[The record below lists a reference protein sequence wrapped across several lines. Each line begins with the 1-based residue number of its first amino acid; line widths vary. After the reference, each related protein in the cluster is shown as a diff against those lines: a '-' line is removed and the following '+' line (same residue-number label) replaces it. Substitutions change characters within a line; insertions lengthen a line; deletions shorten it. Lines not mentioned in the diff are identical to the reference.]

1 MGTSSGVNRKIF
13 KTGHSLAV
21 TLSKNVLEEMGLSE
35 GDSVDIQPSHGR
47 AVITKVG
54 HKEQLS
60 LGLKIRPHLK
70 LFK

>member
-1 MGTSSGVNRKIF
+1 MGTSGGVNRKIF

-35 GDSVDIQPSHGR
+35 GDSVNVQLSHGQ
-47 AVITKVG
+47 AVVTKAG

-70 LFK
+70 